1 MEQRIRK
8 QSALVIKIA
17 NEGYLSEH
25 NNIVDFNHARIIKS
39 PKLANKLAKF
49 FNDTMMITI
58 GMKYDLEFEL
68 VDVEY
73 KSKGT
78 YRKFMEEKQND

>member
-1 MEQRIRK
+1 MEQRIRR

-17 NEGYLSEH
+17 DEGYLSEH

-49 FNDTMMITI
+49 FNDTMMITM
-58 GMKYDLEFEL
+58 GMKYELEIEL
-68 VDVEY
+68 IALEY
-73 KSKGT
+73 KTIGQYKK
-78 YRKFMEEKQND
+78 YEEGE

>member
-1 MEQRIRK
+1 MEQRTRRK
-8 QSALVIKIA
+8 TAMVIKVIGQ
-17 NEGYLSEH
+17 GYLSETGS
-25 NNIVDFNHARIIKS
+25 IVDFNHAGLINS
-39 PKLANKLAKF
+39 PVIARGIANI
-49 FNDTMMITI
+49 FNDTTMESI

-78 YRKFMEEKQND
+78 YREFTEDKQND

>member
-1 MEQRIRK
+1 MKQKIRR

-17 NEGYLSEH
+17 DEGYLSEH

-39 PKLANKLAKF
+39 PGLADRLAKS
-49 FNDTMMITI
+49 FNDKTMYEI
-58 GMKYDLEFEL
+58 GMKYDLGFEL

-73 KSKGT
+73 KTKGT
-78 YRKFMEEKQND
+78 YRKFTEDNND